1 MNDATL
7 MPAVSFV
14 QTSFDQGFRFFAF
27 GGVTV
32 HFVPLQLILRHALA
46 SPSKPPLMP
55 MSGPMELRARPMAPT
70 GVVVSGIT
78 GYEP

>member
-7 MPAVSFV
+7 VPPGCVV
-14 QTSFDQGFRFFAF
+14 QTSFDQGFGFFAF
-27 GGVTV
+27 DGVAV
-32 HFVPLQLILRHALA
+32 HFEPLQFIRTHAVA
-46 SPSKPPLMP
+46 TPSNPPLQR
-55 MSGPMELRARPMAPT
+55 MSGPMELRARPMTPT